1 MKILNKILK
10 VGALAI
16 VACVIIGNG
25 VFAADDCIGN
35 KTTYPNVEVVESTSS
50 PTTFS
55 LKCMAATFTYN
66 SKTYDIYAKSSV
78 DCASASQ
85 ISQNPAGF
93 CENNTDVNNIIQTA
107 INIIIWFVGILSV
120 IIIIVGGILYSTS
133 LGDPGK
139 VKKAKDTIMYGIVGL
154 VIAILAFAIVRF
166 ILGMFSQ

>member
-1 MKILNKILK
+1 MIKNILK
-10 VGALAI
+10 VG
-16 VACVIIGNG
+16 VIA
-25 VFAADDCIGN
+25 FAAMLF
-35 KTTYPNVEVVESTSS
+35 SSS
-50 PTTFS
+50 PIFAACDLTTQNTYTNIGVVKAGTAAPDGKPV
-55 LKCMAATFTYN
+55 KCTAATFSYDN
-66 SKTYDIYAKSSV
+66 ETYDIYAKSSV